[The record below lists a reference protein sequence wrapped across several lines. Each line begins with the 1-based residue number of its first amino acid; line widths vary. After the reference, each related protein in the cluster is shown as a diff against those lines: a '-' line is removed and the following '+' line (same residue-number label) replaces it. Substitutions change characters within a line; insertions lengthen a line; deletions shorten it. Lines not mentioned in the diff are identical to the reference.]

1 MKLIRKLKYPL
12 TIILVV
18 ILTVI
23 FFIIKKKLNNQKY
36 ELANTNNEDI
46 LIENIESDISETEI
60 LKTCH
65 IDIKGAINAPGV
77 YEISCDKN
85 INDAISL
92 AGGLTEQANTS
103 VINLAKKITDEMVI
117 IIYTNDEVKN
127 SNVVDTVVKIIDKE
141 CNCPNIKNDGCLNT
155 EIDSEIGNNPTGKL
169 VNINSASLEELK
181 NLPGIGESKAKSI
194 IEYRDKYG
202 NFNSI
207 EDILNVN
214 GIGESLYEQI
224 KIYITT

>member
-1 MKLIRKLKYPL
+1 
-12 TIILVV
+12 
-18 ILTVI
+18 
-23 FFIIKKKLNNQKY
+23 
-36 ELANTNNEDI
+36 
-46 LIENIESDISETEI
+46 
-60 LKTCH
+60 
-65 IDIKGAINAPGV
+65 
-77 YEISCDKN
+77 
-85 INDAISL
+85 
-92 AGGLTEQANTS
+92 
-103 VINLAKKITDEMVI
+103 MVI

-155 EIDSEIGNNPTGKL
+155 EIDSEIGNNPTGNL

>member
-1 MKLIRKLKYPL
+1 MKNQKEEYMKLIRKLKYPL
-12 TIILVV
+12 TIILIV
-18 ILTVI
+18 ILTAT
-23 FFIIKKKLNNQKY
+23 FFLIKKNLNNQKY

-46 LIENIESDISETEI
+46 LIENIESDISETET

-65 IDIKGAINAPGV
+65 IDIKGATNAPGV

-155 EIDSEIGNNPTGKL
+155 EIDSEIGNNPTGNL

-181 NLPGIGESKAKSI
+181 NLQ
-194 IEYRDKYG
+194 D
-202 NFNSI
+202 
-207 EDILNVN
+207 
-214 GIGESLYEQI
+214 
-224 KIYITT
+224 

>member
-12 TIILVV
+12 TIILIVV
-18 ILTVI
+18 LTAI
-23 FFIIKKKLNNQKY
+23 FFIIKKNLNNQKY
-36 ELANTNNEDI
+36 ELANTNNEEI

-77 YEISCDKN
+77 YEIPCDKN
-85 INDAISL
+85 INDVISL

-103 VINLAKKITDEMVI
+103 VINLAKKIYDEMVI

-155 EIDSEIGNNPTGKL
+155 EIDSEIGNNPNGNL
-169 VNINSASLEELK
+169 VNINSASLEELET
-181 NLPGIGESKAKSI
+181 LPGIGESKAKSI

-202 NFNSI
+202 DFNSI

>member
-12 TIILVV
+12 TIILIVV
-18 ILTVI
+18 LTAI
-23 FFIIKKKLNNQKY
+23 FFIIKKNLNNQKY
-36 ELANTNNEDI
+36 ELANTNNEEI

-77 YEISCDKN
+77 YEIPCDKN
-85 INDAISL
+85 INDVISL

-103 VINLAKKITDEMVI
+103 VTNLAKKISDEMVI

-155 EIDSEIGNNPTGKL
+155 EIDSEIGNNPNGNL
-169 VNINSASLEELK
+169 VNINSASLEELET
-181 NLPGIGESKAKSI
+181 LPGIGESKAKSI

-202 NFNSI
+202 DFNSI